1 MTLTG
6 SHVSKRPEEPRSH
19 RWLATPTLRSCG
31 HLSRLLQIGY
41 DREDFAGKP
50 VIAIVNT
57 WSEMNPC
64 HVHLRARADE
74 VKRGVRQA
82 GGFPL
87 DGPAISLPADLVKP
101 PPIASLNLLLVWNL
115 QPT

>member
-50 VIAIVNT
+50 LIAIVNT

-74 VKRGVRQA
+74 VKRGVWQA
-82 GGFPL
+82 GGFSPG
-87 DGPAISLPADLVKP
+87 GPAESPSADPVKAAHVGQRNLPPEGDR
-101 PPIASLNLLLVWNL
+101 
-115 QPT
+115 